1 MSQKEFA
8 QQDEQAMR
16 IANRKTEP
24 KEEACHAEVSDTDV
38 TELRRRMLWTTI
50 QVLSCVLVAALFVA
64 ALMDQAFVVFLV
76 NAGVLVCG
84 MTVAVLVDRA
94 IRLWRKR

>member
-1 MSQKEFA
+1 MSQQEFD

-16 IANRKTEP
+16 IANRKSEP
-24 KEEACHAEVSDTDV
+24 KEGALLNQVSDTDV
-38 TELRRRMLWTTI
+38 AELRRRILWTTI
-50 QVLSCVLVAALFVA
+50 QILSCILAAALFVA

-94 IRLWRKR
+94 IRFWRKR